1 MTIVKSFW
9 EKLKVLLCVLVL
21 LMAVLVSQGCGMKV
35 TTKDA
40 DGNVISEETVTEE
53 DVANEITEFIGYFR

>member
-21 LMAVLVSQGCGMKV
+21 LMAMIVSQGCGMKV

-40 DGNVISEETVTEE
+40 DGNVISEETVTET

>member
-21 LMAVLVSQGCGMKV
+21 LMAMIASQGCSMKV

-40 DGNVISEETVTEE
+40 DGNVISEETVTET